1 MPVTFQEDAV
11 RQFKQNIEALENDI
25 YEDESDTEF
34 NELLTENNKLKHR
47 LAILNKVKLRLWI
60 FTLFSFYMQKI
71 NNKLL
76 SLLQA
81 IASERQNCLKPL
93 DLNNIDAPISV
104 RGHLVAI
111 FTAAITAAYPDL
123 IAPPQAAITVS
134 AKGGDY
140 QCNSSMQIAGLLKNI
155 LTSKGLK
162 PPAPR
167 KVASN
172 ILASLPQTIL
182 IEKCDIGGPGFI
194 NIYLNKA
201 YIEKMITWIL
211 LNGVKPPKHVQQKVV
226 VDFSS
231 PNIGEYTLTVF

>member
-1 MPVTFQEDAV
+1 MAV
-11 RQFKQNIEALENDI
+11 
-25 YEDESDTEF
+25 
-34 NELLTENNKLKHR
+34 
-47 LAILNKVKLRLWI
+47 
-60 FTLFSFYMQKI
+60 
-71 NNKLL
+71 
-76 SLLQA
+76 
-81 IASERQNCLKPL
+81 
-93 DLNNIDAPISV
+93 
-104 RGHLVAI
+104 

-123 IAPPQAAITVS
+123 TSPPEAVITVS
-134 AKGGDY
+134 TKGGDY
-140 QCNSSMQIAGLLKNI
+140 QCNSSMQIAGLLKNVSV
-155 LTSKGLK
+155 SKGLK

-167 KVASN
+167 DVATT

-231 PNIGEYTLTVF
+231 PNIGEQFKPFDIILTLRHFQFY